1 MENDEVY
8 PFFIFDPS
16 ILDELPSDDHRLT
29 FIFDTLERLNSQLAP
44 ELPISYFFGDP
55 KTVIEQLLGES
66 PGASLYLNSD
76 YEPYARTRD
85 KHIYDLCQQTNHP
98 FFRLKDHVIFEQ
110 NEVVKDDGQPY
121 VVFTPYKK
129 RWLSEFD
136 RAKHLPNYPSEQ
148 YLFKLKRFSKVTAEA
163 INKLEDFG
171 KHRASLSA
179 PTFNLDPERIE
190 NYEATRNFME
200 VDGTTKLGTYLR
212 FGTQSTRQIVAKA
225 LEASNSTFLSE
236 LIWREF
242 FQQILWHFPKT
253 VSQSFKPQYDLIK
266 WRNNLTEFERWC
278 EGNTGYAL
286 VDAGMRELNQTGY
299 MHNRVRMLTASFL
312 CKHLLIDWRWGE
324 AYFAKKL
331 LDYDMAANVG
341 NWQWAASTG
350 CDAVPYFRIFNPQL
364 QLKKFDPAG
373 LYVNGWVAELA
384 DGLSAKVYP
393 KPIVEHTLARERCL
407 AEFARVNG
415 K

>member
-1 MENDEVY
+1 MSQ
-8 PFFIFDPS
+8 FD
-16 ILDELPSDDHRLT
+16 
-29 FIFDTLERLNSQLAP
+29 
-44 ELPISYFFGDP
+44 
-55 KTVIEQLLGES
+55 K
-66 PGASLYLNSD
+66 
-76 YEPYARTRD
+76 
-85 KHIYDLCQQTNHP
+85 
-98 FFRLKDHVIFEQ
+98 
-110 NEVVKDDGQPY
+110 
-121 VVFTPYKK
+121 
-129 RWLSEFD
+129 
-136 RAKHLPNYPSEQ
+136 AKHLRNYPSEQ

-331 LDYDMAANVG
+331 FDYELASNVG
-341 NWQWAASTG
+341 NWQWAAGSG
-350 CDAVPYFRIFNPQL
+350 VDAAPYFRIFNPTTQI
-364 QLKKFDPAG
+364 QKFDKN
-373 LYVNGWVAELA
+373 LTYIKQWVPEFQEFSYA
-384 DGLSAKVYP
+384 S
-393 KPIVEHTLARERCL
+393 PIVDHKEARERCL
-407 AEFARVNG
+407 STYNQALKPNS
-415 K
+415 